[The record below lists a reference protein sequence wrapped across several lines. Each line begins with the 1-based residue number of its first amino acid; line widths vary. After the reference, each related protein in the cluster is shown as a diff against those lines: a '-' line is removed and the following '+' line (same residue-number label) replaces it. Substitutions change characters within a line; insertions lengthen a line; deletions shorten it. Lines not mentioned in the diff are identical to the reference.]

1 MVVCMLAVDP
11 YDGPYLSG
19 TRLLDVMLFYGW
31 VRSKGEK
38 RGKWLRLCNELVH
51 DGYTTDEAGACLSH
65 SEPLFHNPRRS
76 AGSWP

>member
-1 MVVCMLAVDP
+1 VKDPVVVVCMLAVDP

-38 RGKWLRLCNELVH
+38 RGKVVEVM
-51 DGYTTDEAGACLSH
+51 
-65 SEPLFHNPRRS
+65 
-76 AGSWP
+76 